1 MSQIPILFQNYHDP
15 LNPLWRF
22 LFIPGVQTG
31 PGFCIFWIFFA
42 SAAPSFSMVA
52 QPLLL
57 TWTWPLLLLTPWKSP
72 TPGFWNSSFTRTWG
86 SWRCHPGSGYHILVA
101 LLLLFLL
108 SLPDLSGG
116 SPFPVLRYL
125 HKAISSW
132 LWVGW
137 WCLRWDGISQLSSTS
152 SLYLISQ
159 SQLFPWEKFW
169 CQLVNEV

>member
-15 LNPLWRF
+15 LNPLWRISVHSWGSDWTRVLHLLNLLCFCSSIF
-22 LFIPGVQTG
+22 LNGG
-31 PGFCIFWIFFA
+31 PA
-42 SAAPSFSMVA
+42 
-52 QPLLL
+52 
-57 TWTWPLLLLTPWKSP
+57 
-72 TPGFWNSSFTRTWG
+72 SFTDMDLAPTFTYTVEVPHTR
-86 SWRCHPGSGYHILVA
+86 
-101 LLLLFLL
+101 LLEFKFYKDLGIMKMSPREWIPYTGCSSLALFLL
-108 SLPDLSGG
+108 SLPDPSGG

-159 SQLFPWEKFW
+159 SQLFP
-169 CQLVNEV
+169 